1 MTCYFFTNT
10 RRGYTQY
17 PQDYLENSFKSY
29 GQRFDSEAQIV
40 AYRTHNL
47 MHYTY
52 MRRISD
58 REPNNY
64 FGLSIIIN
72 GLETN
77 NIKSLFRL
85 FEKVFQ
91 ELVSYSI
98 IVYMGDNGEIHYT
111 DQSLS
116 SISARLDYI
125 SQSIENLIKEG
136 KNFFYP
142 IRPLNYSVSDE
153 PGFIHISESDDSIR
167 TALNDYNTVFIQKGD
182 TFSSPHFN
190 GLQIRISNLYEQ
202 LEYQKSK
209 KNELEK
215 MLKEQHSSKMW
226 KVTAI
231 ILFFTLVTLIA
242 LLLYGYWNRFFV
254 LV

>member
-17 PQDYLENSFKSY
+17 PQDYLEDSFKFY
-29 GQRFDSEAQIV
+29 GQRLDSEAQIV
-40 AYRTHNL
+40 AHRTQNL

-58 REPNNY
+58 RDPNNY

-91 ELVSYSI
+91 ELVSNSI

-111 DQSLS
+111 EQNLS
-116 SISARLDYI
+116 SISARLDSI
-125 SQSIENLIKEG
+125 SQSIEILITEG
-136 KNFFYP
+136 KCFFYP

-167 TALNDYNTVFIQKGD
+167 TALNDYNTVFIQKGE

-190 GLQIRISNLYEQ
+190 GLQIKISNLSEQ
-202 LEYQKSK
+202 LEYQKSRN
-209 KNELEK
+209 NELEK
-215 MLKEQHSSKMW
+215 MLKEQHSNKGW
-226 KVTAI
+226 RVTAI
-231 ILFFTLVTLIA
+231 IFFFILVSLIS
-242 LLLYGYWNRFFV
+242 LLLYGYWNHFFV
-254 LV
+254 LA